1 MVPVCGTVSNM
12 ARKSPIESA
21 KERKAEGESK
31 PAAQKEADLGG
42 AEDKA
47 DRKLKLR
54 KGGKK

>member
-1 MVPVCGTVSNM
+1 M